1 MFGIE
6 IEGINASLF
15 LFYIA
20 LGTAWMWNA
29 LPPDLIALFNKN
41 RTIQMVFAYLALVY
55 TIDLYNPSASK
66 SVIGSFLYSALL
78 FLWFILTSKLHLKS
92 NLAIMIFIFIGFL
105 FYKHKSLKKDALSE
119 LEKKKESYFFQ
130 QEILRRQIKRI
141 THIQHFCFFV
151 VVMITLIGNVY
162 YMKEHFHQYYNKD
175 KGPLDFILKYLF
187 YGSKKYYPTKT

>member
-78 FLWFILTSKLHLKS
+78 FLWFILTSKLHLKP